1 MKVEEWQR
9 TTTPKFKKYIGIFFS
24 ILNKVIKKIFDIGN
38 IVK

>member
-9 TTTPKFKKYIGIFFS
+9 TTTPKFKECIGIFFS